1 MLPRLEHWLSRLD
14 DKTVLELFPVFRES
28 IDITGQIGGL
38 IIGNRGET
46 IRKLSR
52 DSRVVTRTVMRDGN
66 PEQIFLKETIIIFFC
81 KFNTGHKILTVSS
94 LDEDTLLVFKSKI
107 EEIKANAVRFQA
119 ELNLRKQHLV
129 HVYIDMSNIM
139 KGAQYTEDGG
149 LDFSVRIHAKS
160 VRELIADG
168 RSIETGVVVGSNPP
182 PAHSLWNFW
191 RAEGFTVTNITPIVL
206 PNGRFL

>member
-66 PEQIFLKETIIIFFC
+66 PEQIFFERNYYHIF
-81 KFNTGHKILTVSS
+81 L
-94 LDEDTLLVFKSKI
+94 
-107 EEIKANAVRFQA
+107 
-119 ELNLRKQHLV
+119 
-129 HVYIDMSNIM
+129 
-139 KGAQYTEDGG
+139 
-149 LDFSVRIHAKS
+149 
-160 VRELIADG
+160 
-168 RSIETGVVVGSNPP
+168 
-182 PAHSLWNFW
+182 
-191 RAEGFTVTNITPIVL
+191 
-206 PNGRFL
+206 